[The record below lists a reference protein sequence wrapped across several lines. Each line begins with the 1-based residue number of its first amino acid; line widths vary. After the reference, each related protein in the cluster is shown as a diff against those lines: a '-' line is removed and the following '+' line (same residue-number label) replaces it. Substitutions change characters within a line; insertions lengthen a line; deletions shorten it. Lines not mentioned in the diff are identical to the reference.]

1 MNITCP
7 RCGQTYELGQE
18 FIGKKV
24 HCQVCNNDFTVENPN
39 LIPCPDC
46 FQPISRRAVTC
57 PHCGAP
63 LSGSSAMRQ
72 SGQSHDGKDEKEVL
86 VCHPAAIYY
95 LLDIIVGILLAPI
108 IIGLFI
114 LGSAIINIYCT
125 TYILTSKRIIV
136 KTGWLNKN
144 QNEIW
149 IKDMRAVN
157 LNQSFWERLVGTGS
171 VAIGTAATAG
181 TEIQI
186 RGVSHA
192 KEVVDTIN
200 GIRNS

>member
-1 MNITCP
+1 MNIACP
-7 RCGQTYELGQE
+7 HCGQNYPLGPDY
-18 FIGKKV
+18 IGKKV
-24 HCQVCNNDFTVENPN
+24 RCQACNNDFTVENPN
-39 LIPCPDC
+39 LVPCPDC
-46 FQPISRRAVTC
+46 FQPISKRAQVC

-63 LSGSSAMRQ
+63 LSSSSAVMQPTKGQGRQ
-72 SGQSHDGKDEKEVL
+72 DEKEVL

-95 LLDIIVGILLAPI
+95 LLDIIFGILLAPF
-108 IIGLFI
+108 IIGIVL
-114 LGSAIINIYCT
+114 LVSALICIYCT
-125 TYILTSKRIIV
+125 TYILTTKRIIV
-136 KTGWLNKN
+136 KTGWLNKK

-157 LNQSFWERLVGTGS
+157 LTQSFWERLVGTGS

-186 RGVSHA
+186 RGVNNA
-192 KEVVDTIN
+192 QQLIDKIN